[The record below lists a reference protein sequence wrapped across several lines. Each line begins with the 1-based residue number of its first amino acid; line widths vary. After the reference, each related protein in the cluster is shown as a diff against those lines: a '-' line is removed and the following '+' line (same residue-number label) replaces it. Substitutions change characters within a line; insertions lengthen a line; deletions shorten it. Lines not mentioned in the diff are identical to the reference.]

1 MLISGQIT
9 FTDFENCSSLIPLGG
24 LFVARRSDIL
34 DAVVVGAGWAG
45 LGVSQALAQR
55 GLFQKVFERGRIG
68 ETWLTQRWDSFRTN
82 TANVHTVMPG
92 QTYAGPDPN
101 GAMTSREFVA
111 LLEDFVRQ
119 FDLPV
124 ETKTPVTHLTEEDGV
139 YRLSVP
145 NGQVWA
151 KNVVI
156 ASSNQNCPV
165 RPALSQQL
173 PPHIHQ
179 IDASD
184 YRSPSGLKG
193 GAVLVVGSA
202 QSGGQI
208 AEDLAGAGRTVFLAT
223 GRVGRLPRNY
233 RGRHTSIWMVL
244 TGAIDV
250 TRDELL
256 QQGPIP
262 ARALQG
268 ALHTISLQ
276 SLSSQGVV
284 LIGRLTGVEGSRLSF
299 SDDVQTNIRHGD
311 ETSARI
317 RSQIDGYIARNE
329 IDAPDAEPDPAEVV
343 EAALPNPPILSL
355 DLVERDV
362 RTVIWCTGFKG
373 DFSWVHVPG
382 VLDDEGQPIHE
393 KGVAKAPGIYFASL
407 PFAISRRSGTI
418 LAVEWEAA
426 LLADD
431 IHRRVK
437 AC

>member
-1 MLISGQIT
+1 MVVTRG
-9 FTDFENCSSLIPLGG
+9 
-24 LFVARRSDIL
+24 SDIL

-55 GLFQKVFERGRIG
+55 GLRHKVFERGRIG
-68 ETWLTQRWDSFRTN
+68 ETWLTQRWDSFRIN

-92 QTYAGPDPN
+92 QTYAGPDPD
-101 GAMTSREFVA
+101 GAMTSIEFVA
-111 LLEDFVRQ
+111 LLEDYVRQ

-124 ETKTPVTHLTEEDGV
+124 ETKTPVTQLVEEDGL
-139 YRLSVP
+139 YRLSIP

-151 KNVVI
+151 RNVVI

-165 RPALSQQL
+165 RPALSTLL
-173 PPHIHQ
+173 PTDVRQ

-184 YRSPSGLKG
+184 YLNPSALES
-193 GAVLVVGSA
+193 GAVLVIGSA

-208 AEDLAGAGRTVFLAT
+208 AEDLTQAGRTVFLAT

-250 TRDELL
+250 TRGELL

-262 ARALQG
+262 ARSLQG

-276 SLSSQGVV
+276 SLSAQGVV
-284 LIGRLTGVEGSRLSF
+284 LLGRLTGVEGSQLSF
-299 SDDVQTNIRHGD
+299 SDGVEANIRHGD

-317 RSQIDGYIARNE
+317 RSQIDSYIARNG

-343 EAALPNPPILSL
+343 EAVLPDPPILSL
-355 DLVERDV
+355 DLIERDI

-382 VLDDEGQPIHE
+382 VLDDEGQPVHE
-393 KGVAKAPGIYFASL
+393 KGVAKPPGIYFASL

-418 LAVEWEAA
+418 LAIEGEAA
-426 LLADD
+426 LLTDD

-437 AC
+437 TLAQI